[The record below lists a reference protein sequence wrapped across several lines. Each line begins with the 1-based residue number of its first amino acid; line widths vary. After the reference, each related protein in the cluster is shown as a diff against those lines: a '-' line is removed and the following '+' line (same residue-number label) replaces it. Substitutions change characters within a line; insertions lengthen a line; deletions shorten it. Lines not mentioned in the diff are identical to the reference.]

1 MEKTPIVEELINSN
15 EEFKKLWE
23 EHGKL
28 NRVVDEMS
36 SRVYLGPEEDVEL
49 KRLKLLKLRGKEK
62 LVEIIDNYK
71 REKGN

>member
-1 MEKTPIVEELINSN
+1 MEKTPVIEELIAVN

-23 EHGKL
+23 EHEKL

-36 SRVYLGPEEDVEL
+36 SRVYLSPEEEVEL

-62 LVEIIDNYK
+62 LVEMIDNYK
-71 REKGN
+71 KDKAN

>member
-1 MEKTPIVEELINSN
+1 MEKTPIVEELLNIN

-23 EHGKL
+23 EHEKL

-36 SRVYLGPEEDVEL
+36 SRVYLSPEEEVEL
-49 KRLKLLKLRGKEK
+49 KRLKLSKLRGKER

-71 REKGN
+71 REKEN

>member
-23 EHGKL
+23 EHEKL

-36 SRVYLGPEEDVEL
+36 SRVYLSPEEDVEL